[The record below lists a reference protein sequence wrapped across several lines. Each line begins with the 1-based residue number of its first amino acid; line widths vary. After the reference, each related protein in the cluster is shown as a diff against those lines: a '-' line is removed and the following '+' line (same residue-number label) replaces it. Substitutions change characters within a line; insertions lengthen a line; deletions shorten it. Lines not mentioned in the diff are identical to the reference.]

1 VGSDPTGRF
10 QSRPY
15 SGAVTTGAFDSTRG
29 SSGLRALVDRD
40 ALGAL
45 VLAGAFPFLFLHE
58 RYQPDLSVGAG
69 ATTVD
74 IRLSDL
80 AVLLVA
86 VVAAAAAA
94 RTGVSHLRA
103 ALSLWISGAA
113 LLAWL
118 AFQTFRPVSVD
129 DALFDEHLV
138 SFLKLVEYGL
148 LAVAVPLLLRRTAD
162 LTIVLGGV
170 VLWAGVAVGVALV
183 QFFGVDIFGAWNPG
197 WRQPSFLGHH
207 DLAAL
212 SALALALAVA
222 GIASGRREL
231 PARTLFPLALVTGVL
246 GLVVAGSLAAAG
258 GLAVG
263 VAVAWL
269 ATRRRFAPSRR
280 QMGAL
285 VAIVAVV
292 AGGVAAVRGD
302 ALEDFLRF
310 VGVRGDA
317 PPVGVETYSQ
327 RTVLAYIGL
336 RIAVDHPVVG
346 VGWQRSSRPE
356 VFEPYVDDARR
367 RFPDVVDLAF
377 PAEGREWGVQNL
389 YVQMLADAGAVGLV
403 LLLLVGGSAF
413 LLAWRAATR
422 APTPWAVGSGLLV
435 VCALLTLAGEWASLG
450 IVAGIPLQ
458 AATCLVF
465 GLAAAGAGAVRAG
478 DG

>member
-1 VGSDPTGRF
+1 MATE
-10 QSRPY
+10 
-15 SGAVTTGAFDSTRG
+15 AFPNTRA
-29 SSGLRALVDRD
+29 SSGLRTLVDRG
-40 ALGAL
+40 AVGAL
-45 VLAGAFPFLFLHE
+45 ILAAAIPFLFFHE
-58 RYQPDLSVGAG
+58 RYQPEASVGVG
-69 ATTVD
+69 ATTIDV
-74 IRLSDL
+74 RLSDV
-80 AVLLVA
+80 AVLVVLLAA
-86 VVAAAAAA
+86 VVAATRHGIARLGAA
-94 RTGVSHLRA
+94 RW
-103 ALSLWISGAA
+103 LWIWGAA

-118 AFQTFRPVSVD
+118 AFQTFRPVSLD
-129 DALFDEHLV
+129 DALFDDHLV

-148 LAVAVPLLLRRTAD
+148 LAVAVPLLVRRSVD
-162 LTIVLGGV
+162 LTILLGGL
-170 VLWAGVAVGVALV
+170 VLWAGVAVAVALL
-183 QFFGVDIFGAWNPG
+183 QFFGVDIFGAWNAG

-212 SALALALAVA
+212 SAVALALATA
-222 GIASGRREL
+222 GIVSRRREL
-231 PARTLFPLALVTGVL
+231 PAHSLFWLALAAGVL

-263 VAVAWL
+263 VAVLWL
-269 ATRRRFAPSRR
+269 AARIRFRPGGR
-280 QMGAL
+280 QILAL

-310 VGVRGDA
+310 IGVRGDN

-336 RIAVDHPVVG
+336 RIARDNPVLG

-377 PAEGREWGVQNL
+377 PAAGREWGVQNL
-389 YVQMLADAGAVGLV
+389 YIQVLADAGVIGLV
-403 LLLLVGGSAF
+403 LLLLVGASA
-413 LLAWRAATR
+413 LTLAWRAAAR
-422 APTPWAVGSGLLV
+422 APTPWAVGAGLLV
-435 VCALLTLAGEWASLG
+435 VCALLTLAGEWSSLG

-458 AATCLVF
+458 AASCLLL
-465 GLAAAGAGAVRAG
+465 GLAAAGAAAPADA